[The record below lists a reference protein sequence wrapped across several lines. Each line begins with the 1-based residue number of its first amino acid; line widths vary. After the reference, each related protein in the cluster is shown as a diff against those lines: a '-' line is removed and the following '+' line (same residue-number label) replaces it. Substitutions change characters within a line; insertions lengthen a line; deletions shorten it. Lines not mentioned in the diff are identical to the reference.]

1 LKACVSQAVFS
12 FSLASPQNQRM
23 KVDIINRLELN
34 TLLNQL
40 TDDTQ
45 PKWGQMKPQNMI
57 EHLAKVL
64 QYTNGKKEIA
74 QRTTEEEGLK
84 AKQFL
89 IYTDAELP
97 MGLKTPLLPAEGP
110 IPFEF
115 SSLDEAKENLNR
127 ELDDFETYHAN
138 HPDALFIQPRLG
150 KLNHRE
156 WIVFHNKHF
165 THHFKQFGLI
175 E

>member
-1 LKACVSQAVFS
+1 
-12 FSLASPQNQRM
+12 M
-23 KVDIINRLELN
+23 DITNRQELN
-34 TLLNQL
+34 TLLNDL
-40 TDDTQ
+40 TENTQ
-45 PKWGQMKPQNMI
+45 PKWGQMKPQNMV

-64 QYTNGKKEIA
+64 QYTNGKKQIA
-74 QRTTEEEGLK
+74 QRTTEEEDLK
-84 AKQFL
+84 AKQGF
-89 IYTDAELP
+89 IYTDAEMS
-97 MGLKTPLLPAEGP
+97 MGLKSPLLPEEGP

-115 SSLDEAKENLNR
+115 SSLNEAKENLNK
-127 ELDDFETYHAN
+127 ELDDFETFHAN

-150 KLNHRE
+150 KLNYNE

>member
-1 LKACVSQAVFS
+1 MNVNIADRQ
-12 FSLASPQNQRM
+12 
-23 KVDIINRLELN
+23 ELN
-34 TLLNQL
+34 TLLDNL
-40 TDDTQ
+40 TENTQ

-97 MGLKTPLLPAEGP
+97 MSLKTPLLPEDGP
-110 IPFEF
+110 ILFEF
-115 SSLDEAKENLNR
+115 SSLDEAKENLNK

>member
-1 LKACVSQAVFS
+1 MNVNIADRQ
-12 FSLASPQNQRM
+12 
-23 KVDIINRLELN
+23 ELN
-34 TLLNQL
+34 TLLDNL
-40 TDDTQ
+40 TENTQ

-97 MGLKTPLLPAEGP
+97 MGLKTPLLPAEGTA
-110 IPFEF
+110 PFEF
-115 SSLDEAKENLNR
+115 SSLDEAKK
-127 ELDDFETYHAN
+127 
-138 HPDALFIQPRLG
+138 I
-150 KLNHRE
+150 
-156 WIVFHNKHF
+156 
-165 THHFKQFGLI
+165 
-175 E
+175 

>member
-1 LKACVSQAVFS
+1 
-12 FSLASPQNQRM
+12 M
-23 KVDIINRLELN
+23 KVDITNRTELN
-34 TLLNQL
+34 SLLNNL
-40 TDDTQ
+40 TENAQ
-45 PKWGQMKPQNMI
+45 PKWGQMKAQNMV

-84 AKQFL
+84 AKQGF
-89 IYTDAELP
+89 IYTDAEMSL
-97 MGLKTPLLPAEGP
+97 GLKSPLLPAEGP

-115 SSLDEAKENLNR
+115 SSLDEAKNNLNK

-138 HPDALFIQPRLG
+138 HPDAVFVQPRLG
-150 KLNHRE
+150 KLNYKE
-156 WIVFHNKHF
+156 WIIFHNKHF

>member
-1 LKACVSQAVFS
+1 
-12 FSLASPQNQRM
+12 M
-23 KVDIINRLELN
+23 KVDITNRLELN
-34 TLLNQL
+34 SLLNNL
-40 TDDTQ
+40 TENTQ
-45 PKWGQMKPQNMI
+45 PKWGSMKPQNMV
-57 EHLAKVL
+57 EHLATVL

-84 AKQFL
+84 LKQGL

-115 SSLDEAKENLNR
+115 SSLAEAKENLNK
-127 ELDDFETYHAN
+127 ELDAFETYHAN
-138 HPDALFIQPRLG
+138 HPDALFVQPRLG
-150 KLNHRE
+150 KLNYKE
-156 WIVFHNKHF
+156 WIIFHNKHF
-165 THHFKQFGLI
+165 THHFKQFGLV

>member
-1 LKACVSQAVFS
+1 
-12 FSLASPQNQRM
+12 M
-23 KVDIINRLELN
+23 KVDITNRSELN
-34 TLLNQL
+34 SFLDNL
-40 TDDTQ
+40 TEDTE
-45 PKWGQMKPQNMI
+45 PKWGQMKAQNMV

-89 IYTDAELP
+89 IYTDAEMP
-97 MGLKTPLLPAEGP
+97 MGLKSPLLPSGEGP

-115 SSLDEAKENLNR
+115 TSLEEAKENLNK
-127 ELDDFETYHAN
+127 ELNDFETYHAN
-138 HPDALFIQPRLG
+138 NPDALFVQPRLG
-150 KLNHRE
+150 KLNYKE
-156 WIVFHNKHF
+156 WIIFHNKHF